1 MADEK
6 AGEVQKKIDAFIQN
20 GKKDK
25 KKLGELLKVLEDIAK
40 TGLTSYSWPSI
51 RSLLLVQL
59 QNVIDDYM
67 AAGGKGNDLD
77 GETFDQ
83 RLKRV
88 QDYLGKFPRAPFT
101 LQRMAE
107 LLVEPKRYYSN
118 PSKFF
123 LAFSKLVCGI
133 SARNFDQEAADE
145 ESESK
150 KNSMSSFFNPPVPL
164 AGSTPMDF
172 TSSFSTTTVM
182 PTTFASTSASS
193 TLLSGTSIATGP
205 PIKKKKTEDDKDG
218 VEGVSSSTSSTSSS
232 GGSSSTSTST
242 TSTSSSSLSSS
253 TETSST
259 PSSTTSSA
267 SSTSSQPGPTPM
279 DTRE

>member
-1 MADEK
+1 L
-6 AGEVQKKIDAFIQN
+6 I
-20 GKKDK
+20 
-25 KKLGELLKVLEDIAK
+25 
-40 TGLTSYSWPSI
+40 
-51 RSLLLVQL
+51 QL
-59 QNVIDDYM
+59 QNVLDDYI

-77 GETFDQ
+77 GETFEQ

-133 SARNFDQEAADE
+133 SARNFDQEAAEE

-150 KNSMSSFFNPPVPL
+150 KNSMSSFFNPPIPL
-164 AGSTPMDF
+164 AGSTAMDF

-193 TLLSGTSIATGP
+193 TLLSGTIATGP
-205 PIKKKKTEDDKDG
+205 PVKKKKTEDDKDG
-218 VEGVSSSTSSTSSS
+218 VES
-232 GGSSSTSTST
+232 GSVRLQVHLAAVLVVRVVALVLRLQLQHPRRLQRAKLPLPNLQLRQLRQLHLSRAQRQWIRANDNLILRPSIPLFINFSFLFCFRIFYARGAEQVYFKHM
-242 TSTSSSSLSSS
+242 SLSL
-253 TETSST
+253 
-259 PSSTTSSA
+259 
-267 SSTSSQPGPTPM
+267 
-279 DTRE
+279 